1 MRKPRS
7 FQLGEPGSP
16 HFYHVVSRVAGREVL
31 FGDAE
36 REAFMGML
44 EKQLAFSGLKAV
56 AWCFMGNHFHLLLE
70 VPDKESSLAGWTEE
84 DLLGRLELLRDD
96 LATRM
101 QLSDARMFRENG
113 NAPGLARIAAGVRAR
128 LFDLSAFM
136 KEFKMRVTGWYNAR
150 HGRVGT
156 LWEGTFKCVLVEGTR
171 ALEMV
176 SAYIDLNPLRAG
188 LVGDPLDYRW
198 CGYAAAV
205 SGDKAARKGIAR
217 AVFGPEETRARGTK
231 RPSWRKTVAQYRMLL
246 YGLGEERAG
255 GGTADGAV
263 KGRGGFSAA
272 EIREVLASR
281 GKLSL
286 AQALRCRVRYFTDGV
301 VLGSGGFVDRFFEG
315 KREWFGPRRETGA
328 RKLRGAEWGELR
340 TLRDLRVAAVTV
352 LAP

>member
-7 FQLGEPGSP
+7 FQLGEPGSA
-16 HFYHVVSRVAGREVL
+16 HFYHVVSRVAGREIL

-36 REAFMGML
+36 REAFREML
-44 EKQLAFSGLKAV
+44 FKQLAFSGLTAI

-70 VPDKESSLAGWTEE
+70 VPDKESALAGWTED
-84 DLLGRLELLRDD
+84 DLIGRLELLRDD
-96 LATRM
+96 LSTRM
-101 QLSDARMFRENG
+101 QLADARMFRENG
-113 NAPGLARIAAGVRAR
+113 HKEGLARIAAGVRAR

-136 KEFKMRVTGWYNAR
+136 KEFKMRMTGWYNQK

-156 LWEGTFKCVLVEGTR
+156 LWEGTFKCVLVEGTH

-188 LVGDPLDYRW
+188 LVADPVDYRW

-205 SGDKAARKGIAR
+205 SGDKLARKGIER
-217 AVFGPEETRARGTK
+217 AVFGPEALRARGKK
-231 RPSWRKTVAQYRMLL
+231 RPSWGKTVAQYRMLL

-255 GGTADGAV
+255 GETVDGAV
-263 KGRGGFSAA
+263 KGRGGFSPA

-286 AQALRCRVRYFTDGV
+286 AQALRCRGRYFTDGV
-301 VLGSGGFVDRFFEG
+301 VLGSKAFVDGFFEG
-315 KREWFGPRRETGA
+315 RREHFGPKRRTGA

-340 TLRDLRVAAVTV
+340 TLRDLRVDVIA
-352 LAP
+352 